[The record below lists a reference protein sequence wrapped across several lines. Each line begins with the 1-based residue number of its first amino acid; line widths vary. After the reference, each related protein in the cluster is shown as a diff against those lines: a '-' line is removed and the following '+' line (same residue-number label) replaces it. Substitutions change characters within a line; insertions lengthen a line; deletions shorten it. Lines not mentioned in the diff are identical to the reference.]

1 MNSSRRLRILLI
13 AGLVFANLMVFVLSS
28 YALYQT
34 RQQYILR
41 AQAATQNVASALNQS
56 VFSSVEKIDLAMRT
70 VVDELERQLAGKG
83 IDERATNEFLARHLQ
98 RLPEVEAFRVA
109 DADGFVILGKGVNRQ
124 ARVSWAD
131 RDYFKHHQTH
141 ADGSLQISKPRMGRV
156 AQQYI
161 IGFARRYNYPDGRFA
176 GVLSAPIAVD
186 HFSSLLSQFDLGS
199 NGTLVLRDADLGLI
213 ARFPPM
219 PDHPA
224 GQVGH
229 TSVSKE
235 LRELVES
242 GVRSA
247 TYYLN
252 NSPDGFER
260 INSYQRLQNAPMI
273 AIVGMASEDYLA
285 DWKSE
290 LYKTSALELGFLLLS
305 GVLGFILLRLLVQSE
320 HNQLRLRENENRL
333 RTIIANE
340 PECIKIVD
348 AEGRLQQMNPAG
360 LAMIEA
366 DSLDQ
371 VAGHPVLGVIAPEY
385 RKIFEEMHQ
394 RVIAGE
400 SQKVEFEVQGLRGG
414 RRLLE
419 THAVPM
425 EDNGAIVHLAVTR
438 DISERRANE
447 NALKQAKAE
456 AEAANLA
463 KSAFLATMSHEIR
476 TPMNGILGM
485 AQLLL
490 MPDLSEQERIE
501 YARTVHNSGQTL
513 LRLLNDILDLSK
525 VESGKLELSMAA
537 FIPRQIADETIAL
550 FGEHAHT
557 KGLVIEAIWHGSDSQ
572 RYMGDAVRLRQ
583 MVSNLI
589 SNAIKFTAQGF
600 VRLEVSEIER
610 EGNSAMLE
618 FAVSDSGIGIP
629 ADRQALLFKPFS
641 QADSSTTREYG
652 GTGLGLSIIRSLAKL
667 MGGTVGVESEVGKGS
682 RFWFR
687 IHAEALQ
694 AGEECRQ
701 VERIAADANWRPNA
715 VAVINGQVLIVEDN
729 PTNRAVVEAALR
741 KLGVQYQ
748 SLENGQLAVDAIRNG
763 MRPDLVLMDMQ
774 MPVLDGIKATEAIR
788 QWERDAGQAR
798 IPIIALTASAF
809 ETDQQRCFAAGMDD
823 FMAKPFSIDD
833 LSQMLAKWLNK
844 PAS

>member
-1 MNSSRRLRILLI
+1 MNSSQRLRNLLI
-13 AGLVFANLMVFVLSS
+13 AGLAFANVMVFVLSG

-41 AQAATQNVASALNQS
+41 AQTATQNVASALNQS
-56 VFSSVEKIDLAMRT
+56 VSSSVEKIDLAMRT

-83 IDERATNEFLARHLQ
+83 IDDKATNEFLARHAQ

-109 DADGFVILGKGVNRQ
+109 DAEGFVILGKGVNRQ

-131 RDYFKHHQTH
+131 RDYFKYHQTH

-186 HFSSLLSQFDLGS
+186 HFSSLLSRFDLGPK
-199 NGTLVLRDADLGLI
+199 GILVLRYADLGLI

-219 PDHPA
+219 PDHPV
-224 GQVGH
+224 GQIGH
-229 TSVSKE
+229 TSVSKD

-242 GVRSA
+242 GVRAA
-247 TYYLN
+247 TYHLN

-260 INSYQRLQNAPMI
+260 INSYRRLENAPMI
-273 AIVGMASEDYLA
+273 TIVGMASEDYLA
-285 DWKSE
+285 NWKAE
-290 LYKTSALELGFLLLS
+290 LYKTSALALGFLLLS
-305 GVLGFILLRLLVQSE
+305 GVLGAILLRLQAQSE
-320 HNQLRLRENENRL
+320 KNQLRLRENENRL

-348 AEGRLQQMNPAG
+348 AEGKLLQMNPAG

-371 VAGHPVLGVIAPEY
+371 VAGHPVLDVIAPEY
-385 RKIFEEMHQ
+385 RKTFDEMHQ

-400 SQKVEFEVQGLRGG
+400 SVRLEFEVQGLKGG

-425 EDNGAIVHLAVTR
+425 MDNGAVVQLAVTR
-438 DISERRANE
+438 DISERRAHE
-447 NALKQAKAE
+447 NALRQAKAE

-490 MPDLSEQERIE
+490 LPDLSEQERLE
-501 YARTVHNSGQTL
+501 YARTVHNSGQML

-525 VESGKLELSMAA
+525 VESGKLELSLAA
-537 FIPRQIADETIAL
+537 FSPRQIADETIAL
-550 FGEHAHT
+550 FAEHAHT
-557 KGLVIEAIWHGSDSQ
+557 KGLVIEASWRGGDSQ
-572 RYMGDAVRLRQ
+572 RYLGDAVRLRQ
-583 MVSNLI
+583 MVANLI

-600 VRLEVSEIER
+600 VRLEVAEIECKDNR
-610 EGNSAMLE
+610 ALLE
-618 FAVSDSGIGIP
+618 FAVSDSGIGI
-629 ADRQALLFKPFS
+629 AANRLGLLFKPFS
-641 QADSSTTREYG
+641 QADSSTTRHYG
-652 GTGLGLSIIRSLAKL
+652 GTGLGLSIISSLAKL

-687 IHAEALQ
+687 VRAKVLQ
-694 AGEECRQ
+694 AGEETRQ
-701 VERIAADANWRPNA
+701 VERHTGESRHSDAVPA
-715 VAVINGQVLIVEDN
+715 LHGQVLVVEDN
-729 PTNRAVVEAALR
+729 PTNRTVVEALLR
-741 KLGVQYQ
+741 KLGLQFH
-748 SLENGQLAVDAIRNG
+748 SLENGQLAVDAIRGG

-788 QWERDAGQAR
+788 QWEHDTQQVPV
-798 IPIIALTASAF
+798 PIIALTASAF
-809 ETDQQRCFAAGMDD
+809 ETDQQRCFTAGMDG
-823 FMAKPFSIDD
+823 FLTKPLSIDD
-833 LSQMLAKWLNK
+833 LALVLAKWLNK
-844 PAS
+844 PSS

>member
-1 MNSSRRLRILLI
+1 MNSSRRLRNMLFT
-13 AGLVFANLMVFVLSS
+13 GLAFANLVVFVLSG
-28 YALYQT
+28 YALYQA
-34 RQQYILR
+34 RQQYTLR

-56 VFSSVEKIDLAMRT
+56 VSNSVEKVDLAMRT

-83 IDERATNEFLARHLQ
+83 IDEQATNEFLARHLQ

-131 RDYFKHHQTH
+131 RDYFMYLQAH
-141 ADGSLQISKPRMGRV
+141 ADGSLQISQPRMGRV
-156 AQQYI
+156 AQKYI

-176 GVLSAPIAVD
+176 GVVSAPIAVE
-186 HFSSLLSQFDLGS
+186 HFSNLLSRFDLGPK
-199 NGTLVLRDADLGLI
+199 GILVLRYADLGLI
-213 ARFPPM
+213 ARFPPL
-219 PDHPA
+219 PA
-224 GQVGH
+224 DNLLGQVGH
-229 TSVSKE
+229 AGVSKE

-247 TYYLN
+247 TYYLG
-252 NSPDGFER
+252 NSPDGLER
-260 INSYQRLQNAPMI
+260 INSYQRLENAPMLTL
-273 AIVGMASEDYLA
+273 AGMASEDYLA
-285 DWKSE
+285 DWQAE
-290 LYKTSALELGFLLLS
+290 LNKTAALVLGFLLLS
-305 GVLGFILLRLLVQSE
+305 GVLGAVLLRLLKQSE
-320 HNQLRLRENENRL
+320 KSELRLRESENRL

-340 PECIKIVD
+340 PECIKIID
-348 AEGRLQQMNPAG
+348 AEGKLLEMNPAG

-366 DSLDQ
+366 DSMEQVFGLSVLD
-371 VAGHPVLGVIAPEY
+371 VIAPEY
-385 RKIFEEMHQ
+385 RKIFDDMHQ

-400 SQKVEFEVQGLRGG
+400 PMLCEFEVQGLKGG

-425 EDNGAIVHLAVTR
+425 VDNGVVVHLAVTR
-438 DISERRANE
+438 DISERRAYE

-456 AEAANLA
+456 ADAANLA

-490 MPDLSEQERIE
+490 LPGLDEQERIE

-525 VESGKLELSMAA
+525 VEAGKLELSLAA
-537 FIPRQIADETIAL
+537 FSPRQIVDETIAL
-550 FGEHAHT
+550 FAEHAYT
-557 KGLVIEAIWHGSDSQ
+557 KGLVIKASWLGPDSQ
-572 RYMGDAVRLRQ
+572 RYLGDAVRLRQ
-583 MVSNLI
+583 MVTNLV

-600 VRLEVSEIER
+600 VRLEVTEIER
-610 EGNSAMLE
+610 EDNCALLE

-629 ADRQALLFKPFS
+629 ADKLDLLFKPFS
-641 QADSSTTREYG
+641 QIDSSMTREYG
-652 GTGLGLSIIRSLAKL
+652 GSGLGLSIISSLAKL
-667 MGGTVGVESEVGKGS
+667 MGGTVGVESAVGKGS

-687 IHAEALQ
+687 VRAEVLQ
-694 AGEECRQ
+694 AGEETRQ
-701 VERIAADANWRPNA
+701 VARIADETEGPDT
-715 VAVINGQVLIVEDN
+715 VAAIHGRVLVVEDN
-729 PTNRAVVEAALR
+729 LTNRMVIEAALG
-741 KLGVQYQ
+741 KLGVLYQ
-748 SLENGQLAVDAIRNG
+748 SVENGQFAVDAIRGG

-788 QWERDAGQAR
+788 QWESDTWQER

-809 ETDQQRCFAAGMDD
+809 AADQQRCFTAGMDG
-823 FMAKPFSIDD
+823 FLAKPLNIHD
-833 LSQMLAKWLNK
+833 LTQVLEKWLHK
-844 PAS
+844 LP

>member
-1 MNSSRRLRILLI
+1 MNSSRRLRSLLI
-13 AGLVFANLMVFVLSS
+13 AGLAFANVMVFVLSG

-34 RQQYILR
+34 RQQHILR

-56 VFSSVEKIDLAMRT
+56 VSSSVEKIDLAIRT
-70 VVDELERQLAGKG
+70 VADELERQLAGKG
-83 IDERATNEFLARHLQ
+83 IDDRATNEFLARHAQ

-131 RDYFKHHQTH
+131 RDYFKYHQTH

-176 GVLSAPIAVD
+176 GVVSAPIAVD
-186 HFSSLLSQFDLGS
+186 HFSSLLSQFDLGPK
-199 NGTLVLRDADLGLI
+199 GFLVLRYADLGLI

-224 GQVGH
+224 GQIGH

-235 LRELVES
+235 LRERVES
-242 GVRSA
+242 GVRAA
-247 TYYLN
+247 TYHLN

-260 INSYQRLQNAPMI
+260 INSYQRLENAPMI
-273 AIVGMASEDYLA
+273 TIVGMASEDYLA
-285 DWKSE
+285 DWNSE
-290 LYKTSALELGFLLLS
+290 LYKTSALALGFLLLS
-305 GVLGFILLRLLVQSE
+305 GVLGSILLRLLDQSE
-320 HNQLRLRENENRL
+320 KNQLRLRENENRL

-348 AEGRLQQMNPAG
+348 AEGKLLQMNPAG

-366 DSLDQ
+366 DSFEQ
-371 VAGHPVLGVIAPEY
+371 VAGHSVLDVIAPEY
-385 RKIFEEMHQ
+385 RKRFDEMHQ

-400 SQKVEFEVQGLRGG
+400 SVKLEFEVQGLKGG

-425 EDNGAIVHLAVTR
+425 IDNGAVVQLAVTR

-490 MPDLSEQERIE
+490 LPGLSEEERIE

-525 VESGKLELSMAA
+525 VESGKLELSLAA
-537 FIPRQIADETIAL
+537 FSPRQIADESIAL
-550 FGEHAHT
+550 FVEHAHA
-557 KGLVIEAIWHGSDSQ
+557 KSLVIEVTWRGADGQ

-583 MVSNLI
+583 MVANLI

-600 VRLEVSEIER
+600 VRLQVAEVER
-610 EGNSAMLE
+610 KGNRALLE
-618 FAVSDSGIGIP
+618 FSVSDSGIGIP

-687 IHAEALQ
+687 IRAEALQ

-701 VERIAADANWRPNA
+701 AERFAADENWRPNTA
-715 VAVINGQVLIVEDN
+715 AVINGQVLIVDDN
-729 PTNRAVVEAALR
+729 PTNRAVVEAALS

-763 MRPDLVLMDMQ
+763 MRPDLVLMDIQ

-788 QWERDAGQAR
+788 QWERDTCQTH

-809 ETDQQRCFAAGMDD
+809 ETDQQRCFAAGMDA
-823 FMAKPFSIDD
+823 FLTKPLSIDD
-833 LSQMLAKWLNK
+833 LAQAMAKWLKK
-844 PAS
+844 PS

>member
-1 MNSSRRLRILLI
+1 MNSSRRLRNLLI
-13 AGLVFANLMVFVLSS
+13 AGLAFANLMVFVLSG

-41 AQAATQNVASALNQS
+41 AQAATQNAASALNQS
-56 VFSSVEKIDLAMRT
+56 VSSSVEKIDLAMRT
-70 VVDELERQLAGKG
+70 VIDELERQLAGKG
-83 IDERATNEFLARHLQ
+83 IDDQATNAFLARLAQ

-109 DADGFVILGKGVNRQ
+109 DADGFVILGKGVNRL

-156 AQQYI
+156 SQQYI
-161 IGFARRYNYPDGRFA
+161 IGFARRYNFPDGRFA

-186 HFSSLLSQFDLGS
+186 HFSSLLSQFDLGPK
-199 NGTLVLRDADLGLI
+199 GTLVLRYADLGLI

-229 TSVSKE
+229 TSVSKD

-242 GVRSA
+242 GVRAA
-247 TYYLN
+247 TYYLS

-260 INSYQRLQNAPMI
+260 INSYQRVENAPLI
-273 AIVGMASEDYLA
+273 TIVGMASEDYLA

-290 LYKTSALELGFLLLS
+290 LYITSALAFGFLVLS
-305 GVLGFILLRLLVQSE
+305 GVLGTFLMRLLAQSE
-320 HNQLRLRENENRL
+320 ENQSRLRENEDRL

-366 DSLDQ
+366 DSLEQ
-371 VAGHPVLGVIAPEY
+371 VAGQPVLDIIAPEY
-385 RKIFEEMHQ
+385 RKTFDAMHQ

-400 SQKVEFEVQGLRGG
+400 SAQLEFEVQGLKGG

-425 EDNGAIVHLAVTR
+425 IDNGAVVHLAVTR
-438 DISERRANE
+438 DISERRTNE

-490 MPDLSEQERIE
+490 LPSLSEQERLE

-525 VESGKLELSMAA
+525 VESGKLELSLAA
-537 FIPRQIADETIAL
+537 FSPRQIADETIAL
-550 FGEHAHT
+550 FAEHAHT
-557 KGLVIEAIWHGSDSQ
+557 KGLVIDASWQGTDSQ
-572 RYMGDAVRLRQ
+572 RYLGDAVRLRQ
-583 MVSNLI
+583 MVANLI

-600 VRLEVSEIER
+600 VRLEVAEIER
-610 EGNSAMLE
+610 TNNHALLE

-629 ADRQALLFKPFS
+629 PDRLDLLFKPFS
-641 QADSSTTREYG
+641 QIDSSTTREYG
-652 GTGLGLSIIRSLAKL
+652 GTGLGLSIISSLAKL
-667 MGGTVGVESEVGKGS
+667 MGGSVGVESKDGHGS

-687 IHAEALQ
+687 VRAEVLQ
-694 AGEECRQ
+694 AGEESRQ
-701 VERIAADANWRPNA
+701 VECNTGKNWHPDTVTA
-715 VAVINGQVLIVEDN
+715 LHGQVLVVEDN
-729 PTNRAVVEAALR
+729 PTNRTVVEALLR
-741 KLGVQYQ
+741 KLGVQFQ
-748 SLENGQLAVDAIRNG
+748 SLENGQLAVDAIRGG
-763 MRPDLVLMDMQ
+763 MRPELVLMDMQ
-774 MPVLDGIKATEAIR
+774 MPVLDGTKATEAIR
-788 QWERDAGQAR
+788 QWEHDTKQVPV
-798 IPIIALTASAF
+798 PIIALTASAF

-823 FMAKPFSIDD
+823 FLTKPLSIDD
-833 LSQMLAKWLNK
+833 LTRVLAKWLHK
-844 PAS
+844 PV